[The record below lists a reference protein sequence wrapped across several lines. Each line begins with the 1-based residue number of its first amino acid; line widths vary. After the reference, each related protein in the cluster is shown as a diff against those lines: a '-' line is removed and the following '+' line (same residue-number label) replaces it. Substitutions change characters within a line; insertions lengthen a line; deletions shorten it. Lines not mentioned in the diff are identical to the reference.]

1 MRTGKEKIMKRRN
14 IRKPIVV
21 LALVAAMLFPTAAHA
36 TEAQDGGDSGS
47 VILNGGTG
55 GEAGNAEAQE
65 VYQELLD
72 SVSFIATDPTWSN
85 IMNIKGVTQLV
96 YDATI
101 PERDGKIPF
110 EELSDFDRL
119 IYELTYCCFAPLKSS
134 NGKSWETAK
143 TSQENLAYHTY
154 GSFLAFMPGT
164 GNDREAVNA
173 AFQKLWDW
181 QYAYI
186 LEHDEPYDFVD
197 QCTYSDMFPDSEDN
211 GSETESLTPQ
221 NREEIEEILNELD
234 ESDKKEIQQAI
245 EQEKKAENSGRT
257 ESSFM
262 GIMVPVLIVLAAVA
276 LTAAFF
282 LIRKKNGGKNKSA

>member
-1 MRTGKEKIMKRRN
+1 MKRRN

-21 LALVAAMLFPTAAHA
+21 LALVAAMLFPTAANA
-36 TEAQDGGDSGS
+36 TEAQDGGS

-119 IYELTYCCFAPLKSS
+119 IYELTYCCFAPLKSA

-154 GSFLAFMPGT
+154 GSFLAFMPDT
-164 GNDREAVNA
+164 GNNREAVNA

-197 QCTYSDMFPDSEDN
+197 QCTYSDMFPGSEDN
-211 GSETESLTPQ
+211 GSEAESLTPQ
-221 NREEIEEILNELD
+221 ESEEIEEILNELD
-234 ESDKKEIQQAI
+234 ESDKKEIQQAV
-245 EQEKKAENSGRT
+245 EQEKKAENSDKP
-257 ESSFM
+257 ESSSM
-262 GIMVPVLIVLAAVA
+262 GIMVPVLIVLVAVA
-276 LTAAFF
+276 LSAAFF
-282 LIRKKNGGKNKSA
+282 LVRKKSGGKK

>member
-1 MRTGKEKIMKRRN
+1 M
-14 IRKPIVV
+14 
-21 LALVAAMLFPTAAHA
+21 LALIVAMLFPTEAHA

-154 GSFLAFMPGT
+154 GSFLAFMPDT

-197 QCTYSDMFPDSEDN
+197 QCTYSDMFPGSEDN
-211 GSETESLTPQ
+211 GSESESLTPQ
-221 NREEIEEILNELD
+221 ESEEIEEILNELD
-234 ESDKKEIQQAI
+234 ESDKKEIQQAV

-257 ESSFM
+257 ESSSM
-262 GIMVPVLIVLAAVA
+262 GIMVPVLIVLVVVA

-282 LIRKKNGGKNKSA
+282 LVRKKSGGKK

>member
-1 MRTGKEKIMKRRN
+1 MKRRN

-21 LALVAAMLFPTAAHA
+21 LALVAAMLFPTAVHA

-119 IYELTYCCFAPLKSS
+119 IYELTYCCFAPLKSA

-143 TSQENLAYHTY
+143 TSWVTPLMFMMLLHVGSVAIKETLSRSSWSGGICAPY
-154 GSFLAFMPGT
+154 GS
-164 GNDREAVNA
+164 
-173 AFQKLWDW
+173 Q
-181 QYAYI
+181 
-186 LEHDEPYDFVD
+186 
-197 QCTYSDMFPDSEDN
+197 
-211 GSETESLTPQ
+211 
-221 NREEIEEILNELD
+221 
-234 ESDKKEIQQAI
+234 
-245 EQEKKAENSGRT
+245 
-257 ESSFM
+257 SFCR
-262 GIMVPVLIVLAAVA
+262 I
-276 LTAAFF
+276 
-282 LIRKKNGGKNKSA
+282 

>member
-1 MRTGKEKIMKRRN
+1 
-14 IRKPIVV
+14 
-21 LALVAAMLFPTAAHA
+21 
-36 TEAQDGGDSGS
+36 
-47 VILNGGTG
+47 
-55 GEAGNAEAQE
+55 
-65 VYQELLD
+65 
-72 SVSFIATDPTWSN
+72 
-85 IMNIKGVTQLV
+85 MNIKGVTQLV

-154 GSFLAFMPGT
+154 GSFLAFMPDT

-197 QCTYSDMFPDSEDN
+197 QCTYSDMFPGSEDN
-211 GSETESLTPQ
+211 DSETESLTPQ
-221 NREEIEEILNELD
+221 DREGIEEILNELD
-234 ESDKKEIQQAI
+234 ESDKKEIQQAV

-257 ESSFM
+257 ESSSM
-262 GIMVPVLIVLAAVA
+262 GVMAPVLIVLAVAA

-282 LIRKKNGGKNKSA
+282 LIRKKNGGKK

>member
-1 MRTGKEKIMKRRN
+1 MKRRN

-21 LALVAAMLFPTAAHA
+21 LALVAAMLFPTAANA

-119 IYELTYCCFAPLKSS
+119 IYELTYCCFAPLKSA

-154 GSFLAFMPGT
+154 GSFLAFMPDM
-164 GNDREAVNA
+164 GNNREAVNA

-197 QCTYSDMFPDSEDN
+197 QCTYSDMFPGSEDN
-211 GSETESLTPQ
+211 GSEAESLTPQ
-221 NREEIEEILNELD
+221 ESEEIEEILNELD
-234 ESDKKEIQQAI
+234 ESDGHDFSQRGFAVCEVRSRRYIRWCCR
-245 EQEKKAENSGRT
+245 GR
-257 ESSFM
+257 
-262 GIMVPVLIVLAAVA
+262 
-276 LTAAFF
+276 
-282 LIRKKNGGKNKSA
+282 R

>member
-1 MRTGKEKIMKRRN
+1 MKRKS
-14 IRKPIVV
+14 IRKPIVA
-21 LALVAAMLFPTAAHA
+21 LALAAAMFFPATVCA
-36 TEAQDGGDSGS
+36 TETTPGAEVQDSGS

-154 GSFLAFMPGT
+154 GSFLAFMPDT

-197 QCTYSDMFPDSEDN
+197 QCTYSDMFPGSEDN
-211 GSETESLTPQ
+211 GSESESLTPQ
-221 NREEIEEILNELD
+221 ESEEIEEILNELD
-234 ESDKKEIQQAI
+234 ESDKKEIQQAV

-257 ESSFM
+257 ESSSM
-262 GIMVPVLIVLAAVA
+262 GVTVPVLIVLVVAAV
-276 LTAAFF
+276 TAAFF
-282 LIRKKNGGKNKSA
+282 LVRKKSGGKNKSS